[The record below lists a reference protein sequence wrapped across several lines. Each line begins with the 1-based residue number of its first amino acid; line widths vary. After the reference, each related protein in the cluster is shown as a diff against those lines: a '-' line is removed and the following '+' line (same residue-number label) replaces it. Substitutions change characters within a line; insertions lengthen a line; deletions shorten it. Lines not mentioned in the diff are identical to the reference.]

1 MGNDGSSHAA
11 SLPLLAILT
20 AAPDALLV
28 VDASGLIVLASEVA
42 EAMFGY
48 PSGELVGRGV
58 EQLLPDSVR
67 ARHADFRGEFHRR
80 ATRRPMGEGRSL
92 VARRADG
99 AVFPVDV
106 GLSPVDGA
114 PHLVTCVVRD
124 LTATGNAEHM
134 LRVQNVALEAAAN
147 GIVITDIGGKIRWT
161 NPAFTKMTGYAAEE
175 VVGRDPSILKSG
187 VHPPEF
193 YRALWTTVAAGDPWY
208 GEMTNRRKDGSL
220 YVEEQTIA
228 LVRSS
233 AGDIT
238 HFIAI
243 KQDVTERR
251 RVEAQ
256 LVEAKEA
263 AEAAARAKA
272 EFLAN
277 TSHELRTPLNAVLG
291 FSELLL
297 ETDLDARQHGM
308 LETIQQ
314 SGELLLAL
322 INDLLD
328 LSKLEAGRLELDLHL
343 VELEPL
349 FATAIAQVAPRALEK
364 RLELLWTID
373 PAVPAWIVAD
383 GLRLSQIVL
392 NLVGNAAKFTDR
404 GEVSVHVELASVVTS
419 TASATSSTSVPGP
432 TGAKQTPRPGEP
444 IRLRVTVQDSGLGI
458 PQDRRDRLFQKFAQ
472 LDASSTRRFGG
483 TGLGLA
489 ITKALV
495 ERMGGRVEVESEG
508 VPGRGSRFMFEIDA
522 VTAAPRGSAIP
533 PEPRLMGRRVA
544 VLAVHAGLAQSLIRT
559 LRALG
564 LEAVVP
570 SADSRLLDVDVV
582 LVDEPIAAGFVERH
596 LGEAAIVV
604 LSPVGAARVEGS
616 SPRRRIA
623 PLSKPVRPRSLRDVL
638 IRLLGTVPRMEA
650 VQRPSLGSRSLP
662 PMRVLLA
669 EDSVVNQQVITA
681 QLARLGVQADV
692 VPDGRAAL
700 AAIASGRY
708 DLCLLDVNM
717 PELDGL
723 EVARAVRKLD
733 GAAARTVLVALTAS
747 AMAGDRERCLAAGMD
762 EYVSKPVRIPAL
774 EAALRRA
781 SAPLGRPDAPDSLPS
796 SAHLPIAARLASSP
810 PRIVE
815 VVEAAL
821 DAQTIVE
828 LRRDLGDEAAF
839 DDLMLTF
846 LESAVGLLKDAAT
859 AARAGDARAAQRA
872 VHTLKGSAGSCGA
885 PVVARLAAELE
896 RRFQAADFARAEPDL
911 DAVRTALERFREEL
925 SASPPHA

>member
-1 MGNDGSSHAA
+1 MGNDGSDLAA
-11 SLPLLAILT
+11 ALPLLAILRAT
-20 AAPDALLV
+20 PEALLV
-28 VDASGLIVLASEVA
+28 VDATGRIVLASEVA
-42 EAMFGY
+42 EAMFGF
-48 PSGELVGRGV
+48 PSGGLVGLTV
-58 EQLLPDSVR
+58 EALLPETVR
-67 ARHADFRGEFHRR
+67 TRHVGFRGDFHRR

-92 VARRADG
+92 VAKRTDG
-99 AVFPVDV
+99 TVFPVDV
-106 GLSPVDGA
+106 GLSPVAGA
-114 PHLVTCVVRD
+114 PHLVTCLVRD
-124 LTATGNAEHM
+124 LTETGNAEHM

-161 NPAFTKMTGYAAEE
+161 NPAFTKMTGYSAEE
-175 VVGRDPSILKSG
+175 VVGRDPSLLKSG

-193 YRALWTTVAAGDPWY
+193 YRALWTTVSAGDPWY

-220 YVEEQTIA
+220 YIEEQTIA
-228 LVRSS
+228 PVRSS

-251 RVEAQ
+251 KVEAQ

-373 PAVPAWIVAD
+373 AAVPAWIVAD

-404 GEVSVHVELASVVTS
+404 GEVSVHVELASE
-419 TASATSSTSVPGP
+419 
-432 TGAKQTPRPGEP
+432 AKQVPRPGEP
-444 IRLRVTVQDSGLGI
+444 IRLRVSVQDSGLGI
-458 PQDRRDRLFQKFAQ
+458 PHDRRDRLFQKFAQ

-495 ERMGGRVEVESEG
+495 ERMGGRVEVESDG
-508 VPGRGSRFMFEIDA
+508 VPGRGSRFSFEIDA

-570 SADSRLLDVDVV
+570 SADAKALEVDVV

-596 LGEAAIVV
+596 LGQSAIVV
-604 LSPVGAARVEGS
+604 LSPVGAARVDGHAS
-616 SPRRRIA
+616 RRRIA
-623 PLSKPVRPRSLRDVL
+623 TLSKPVRPRSLRDVL

-650 VQRPSLGSRSLP
+650 VQRPSLGAPSLP

-692 VPDGRAAL
+692 VPEGRAAL
-700 AAIASGRY
+700 AAIATGRY
-708 DLCLLDVNM
+708 DLCLLDLNM

-723 EVARAVRKLD
+723 EVARAVRQLE
-733 GAAARTVLVALTAS
+733 GPAARTVLVALTAS

-781 SAPLGRPDAPDSLPS
+781 SAPFRISEPPDSLPS
-796 SAHLPIAARLASSP
+796 SARMPTAARAAAIA
-810 PRIVE
+810 PRILEVE
-815 VVEAAL
+815 SPL
-821 DAQTIVE
+821 DSQTILE

-839 DDLMLTF
+839 EDLMQTF
-846 LESAVGLLKDAAT
+846 FESAVGLIKDAAT
-859 AARAGDARAAQRA
+859 AARNGDARSAQRA

-885 PVVARLAAELE
+885 PVVARLAGELE
-896 RRFQAADFARAEPDL
+896 RRFQAADFSRAEPDL
-911 DAVRTALERFREEL
+911 DGARAALERFRVALAAEPVI
-925 SASPPHA
+925 A

>member
-1 MGNDGSSHAA
+1 MGNDGSDPAG
-11 SLPLLAILT
+11 SLPLLAILRAT
-20 AAPDALLV
+20 PEALLV
-28 VDASGLIVLASEVA
+28 VDRAGRIVLASDAA
-42 EAMFGY
+42 EELFGHA
-48 PSGELVGRGV
+48 SDGLVGLAIEALMPHALR
-58 EQLLPDSVR
+58 E
-67 ARHADFRGEFHRR
+67 RHVGFRDEFHRR

-92 VARRADG
+92 VAERADG
-99 AVFPVDV
+99 SVFPVDV
-106 GLSPVDGA
+106 GISPVPGA
-114 PHLVTCVVRD
+114 PHLVACIVRD
-124 LTATGNAEHM
+124 LTETGAAEHM

-147 GIVITDIGGKIRWT
+147 GIVITDLGGKIRWT

-193 YRALWTTVAAGDPWY
+193 YRSLWSTVAAGDPWY

-228 LVRSS
+228 PVRSS

-251 RVEAQ
+251 KVEAQ

-364 RLELLWTID
+364 RLELLWTIAPD
-373 PAVPAWIVAD
+373 VPAWIVAD

-404 GEVSVHVELASVVTS
+404 GEVSVHVELGA
-419 TASATSSTSVPGP
+419 P
-432 TGAKQTPRPGEP
+432 AKQAPRAGEP
-444 IRLRVTVQDSGLGI
+444 IRLRVSVQDSGLGI
-458 PQDRRDRLFQKFAQ
+458 PADRRDRLFQKFAQ

-508 VPGRGSRFMFEIDA
+508 VPGRGSRFVFEIDA
-522 VTAAPRGSAIP
+522 VTAAPRGAAIP
-533 PEPRLMGRRVA
+533 TEPRLMGRRVA
-544 VLAVHAGLAQSLIRT
+544 VLAVHAGLAQSLILM

-570 SADSRLLDVDVV
+570 SADSKLLEVDVV

-623 PLSKPVRPRSLRDVL
+623 ALTKPVRPRSLRDVL
-638 IRLLGTVPRMEA
+638 LRLLGTVPRMEA
-650 VQRPSLGSRSLP
+650 VQRPSLGSRTLP

-692 VPDGRAAL
+692 VPDGGAAL
-700 AAIASGRY
+700 AAIATGRY

-723 EVARAVRKLD
+723 EVARAVRRLE
-733 GAAARTVLVALTAS
+733 GPAARTVLVALTAS

-781 SAPLGRPDAPDSLPS
+781 SAPLRSLDAPESLPLS
-796 SAHLPIAARLASSP
+796 PHLAPPPSP
-810 PRIVE
+810 PPAPQPLDLE
-815 VVEAAL
+815 PAL
-821 DAQTIVE
+821 EPQTIVE
-828 LRRDLGDEAAF
+828 LRRDLGDDAAF
-839 DDLMLTF
+839 DDLMETF
-846 LESAVGLLKDAAT
+846 LESAAGLLEDAKA
-859 AARAGDARAAQRA
+859 AARAGDARTAQRA

-885 PVVARLAAELE
+885 PVVARLSAELE
-896 RRFQAADFARAEPDL
+896 RRFQAANLGRAEPDL
-911 DAVRTALERFREEL
+911 EIVRAALERFRTAL
-925 SASPPHA
+925 SAQSAQSARR